1 MKKLSIIVPCYNEE
15 ESIPIF
21 YEEICK
27 VLKKLSKRVESE
39 IIFINDGSK
48 DKSLDIMKNLSRK
61 DQRIKYISFSRNFF
75 KEAGIYA
82 GLKSSTGD
90 YVVVMD
96 VDLQDPPELLETMLN
111 AIEKEN
117 YDICGCRRVNRKG
130 ENKIKSIGA
139 NAFYKLINKISDANI
154 VAGARDYRMMTRQVV
169 DSILELSEYN
179 RFSKGIFGWVGF
191 ETKWLE
197 YKNIERV
204 KGSSKINLK
213 KLISYALDGI
223 TAFSTTPLIIS
234 SIIGIIFMLISFIA
248 IIVIIIKTLIWG
260 DPVSGWPSLACII
273 FFVGGIQLFC
283 TGIIGQYL
291 SKTYLETK
299 KRPLYI
305 IKETNIKSQN
315 K

>member
-15 ESIPIF
+15 QAIPIF
-21 YEEICK
+21 YERISKELKKIS
-27 VLKKLSKRVESE
+27 KKLSSE

-48 DKSLDIMKNLSRK
+48 DNSLNVMKELSKK
-61 DQRIKYISFSRNFF
+61 DPRVKYISFSRNFF

-82 GLKSSTGD
+82 GLKASTGD
-90 YVVVMD
+90 YVCVMD
-96 VDLQDPPELLETMLN
+96 VDLQDPPEL
-111 AIEKEN
+111 IEEMYDSIKNGEC
-117 YDICGCRRVNRKG
+117 DICACRRVNRKG

-139 NAFYKLINKISDANI
+139 ELFYKLINKISDANI
-154 VAGARDYRMMTRQVV
+154 TPGARDFRMMTRQVV
-169 DSILELSEYN
+169 DAILELTEYN

-204 KGSSKINLK
+204 NGESKINLK

-223 TAFSTTPLIIS
+223 TAFSTTPLVIS
-234 SIIGIIFMLISFIA
+234 SIIGIIFLIISFVA
-248 IIVIIIKTLIWG
+248 ILIIIAKTLLFG

-283 TGIIGQYL
+283 VGIMGQYL

-305 IKETNIKSQN
+305 IKESNIKERR
-315 K
+315 